1 MGRQNSEAFI
11 GLQPNKIWLLNPLY
25 NAIGWKGL
33 LHGPTSIQ
41 LLSDFNI
48 QMKPHKVAK
57 YCRIL
62 QLEIP
67 VIELIIFLILH
78 ARVMSVL
85 AYIVYLLHLN
95 VPKPYVLLNATLLL
109 TNGDI
114 SWL

>member
-62 QLEIP
+62 QLEI
-67 VIELIIFLILH
+67 LILH